1 MKVLVIGSGAR
12 EHAIVWKVAQSPRI
26 DSIYVAPGNAGTARI
41 ATNLDIRVNDFESL
55 AEAVKKHG
63 VDIIIV
69 GPENPLAEGITDYFQ
84 KRGVPIFGPS
94 KNAAQLE
101 ASKAFAKDLFQK
113 YGIPCAKSRTFSSLT
128 EATEY
133 VRQQKSAVVIKADGL
148 AAGKGVVVTD
158 TQQQAIEALSRIM
171 TTREFGAAGDK
182 VVIEEKL
189 EGKEMSYFAITDGKS
204 VLPLV
209 AACDYKRVNDHDQGP
224 NTGGMG
230 SYSPPYFLTPS
241 LEKRVLDNIIKPTVA
256 AMEKEGRPYRGV
268 LYAGLM
274 INLPAADQPKLLEYN
289 VRFGDP
295 ECQVILPRLKS
306 DLMEII
312 LATVNGTLDQVKPEW
327 DNRVCV
333 GVVMASS
340 GYPGT
345 YRTGLPITGLDAL
358 DEDLIVFHAGTRPG
372 DKPGQVVTSGGRVLT
387 VVALGKTVT
396 EAREKIYSNI
406 NRIKFE
412 GAHYRQDI
420 ALFK

>member
-1 MKVLVIGSGAR
+1 VKVLVIGSGAR

>member
-12 EHAIVWKVAQSPRI
+12 EHAITWKVAQSPNV
-26 DSIYVAPGNAGTARI
+26 DSIFVAPGNAGTARI

-55 AEAVKKHG
+55 AKAVQKHG

-84 KRGVPIFGPS
+84 ERGVPIFGPS

-113 YGIPCAKSRTFSSLT
+113 YGIPCAKSRTFSALP
-128 EATEY
+128 EAIEY

-148 AAGKGVVVTD
+148 AAGKGVIVTE
-158 TQQQAIEALSRIM
+158 TQEQAIEALTRIM

-189 EGKEMSYFAITDGKS
+189 EGKEMSYFAISDGKT

-209 AACDYKRVNDHDQGP
+209 AACDYKRVNDGDQGP

-230 SYSPPYFLTPS
+230 SYSPPYFLTPA
-241 LEKRVLDNIIKPTVA
+241 LEMRVLDNVIKPTVA

-306 DLMEII
+306 DLLEIVLGTI
-312 LATVNGTLDQVKPEW
+312 NGTLDRVKPEW
-327 DNRVCV
+327 DNQVCV
-333 GVVMASS
+333 GVVMASR
-340 GYPGT
+340 GYPGN
-345 YRTGLPITGLDAL
+345 YQTGLPISGLDDL
-358 DEDLIVFHAGTRPG
+358 DEDIIVFHAGTRPG
-372 DKPGQVVTSGGRVLT
+372 DKPGQIVTSGGRVLT
-387 VVALGKTVT
+387 VVALGKTVN

-412 GAHYRQDI
+412 GAHYRKDI

>member
-1 MKVLVIGSGAR
+1 VKVLVIGSGAR
-12 EHAIVWKVAQSPRI
+12 EHAITWKVAQSPKV

-55 AEAVKKHG
+55 AKAVQKHG
-63 VDIIIV
+63 IDVIIV

-84 KRGVPIFGPS
+84 ERGVPIFGPS

-113 YGIPCAKSRTFSSLT
+113 YGIPCAKSRTFSSLP
-128 EATEY
+128 EAMEY

-148 AAGKGVVVTD
+148 AAGKGVIVTE
-158 TQQQAIEALSRIM
+158 TQEQAIEALTRIM

-189 EGKEMSYFAITDGKS
+189 GGKEMSYFAISDGKT

-230 SYSPPYFLTPS
+230 SYSPPYFLTPA
-241 LEKRVLDNIIKPTVA
+241 LEMRVLDNVIKPTVA

-306 DLMEII
+306 DLMEIVLGTI
-312 LATVNGTLDQVKPEW
+312 NGTLDRVKPEW
-327 DNRVCV
+327 DNQVCV
-333 GVVMASS
+333 GVVMASG
-340 GYPGT
+340 GYPGN
-345 YRTGLPITGLDAL
+345 YRTGLPISGLDDL
-358 DEDLIVFHAGTRPG
+358 DEDIIVFHASTRPG
-372 DKPGQVVTSGGRVLT
+372 DKPGQIVTSGGRVLT
-387 VVALGKTVT
+387 VVALGKTVN

-412 GAHYRQDI
+412 GAHYRKDI